1 MVNKKICIT
10 FASMNPQP
18 TILSLTQHG
27 KTITISCE
35 TSDININDM
44 AEMIENM
51 LYAAGWGKETIESV
65 IVKE

>member
-1 MVNKKICIT
+1 
-10 FASMNPQP
+10 MNPQP
-18 TILSLTQHG
+18 TILSLTQYG

-35 TSDININDM
+35 TSDVNINDM

-65 IVKE
+65 IVKG